1 MHVDVSL
8 QLAQLALSV
17 LTGFALGVLYD
28 ILRAMRRVLRI
39 NAALDA
45 LFCAAL
51 LFALFTLGMDIGQ
64 GGVHVFMFCAA
75 AAGCAAYMSLLSAAL
90 LPLFEKI
97 AVFAAK
103 AADAADYMRKLRE
116 SKGLTQDQL
125 AEKLFVTRQTVSNYE
140 TGRTR
145 PDVDMIVSIAN
156 VLETDAN
163 SVIYGLPADD
173 RKQNTLKI
181 IVSISITAICTVA
194 FAMVLRAAQTVMYET
209 YHARSAEVLIA
220 LLCPPVIML
229 AGWCVMQLISHFAK
243 VEPILTR
250 KSRIARFAIIF
261 MIFASYVIVIP
272 YEMWLLAAEGG
283 NQAVPLSQNT
293 IFYWLYRAILTAD
306 VRFPWVYALIGAALW
321 IFRAPLKQQ
330 NAESCGE
337 SCRA

>member
-1 MHVDVSL
+1 MLKLTKADVHS
-8 QLAQLALSV
+8 
-17 LTGFALGVLYD
+17 TFAGLCRGD
-28 ILRAMRRVLRI
+28 DMR
-39 NAALDA
+39 
-45 LFCAAL
+45 
-51 LFALFTLGMDIGQ
+51 DIG
-64 GGVHVFMFCAA
+64 
-75 AAGCAAYMSLLSAAL
+75 
-90 LPLFEKI
+90 KNI
-97 AVFAAK
+97 
-103 AADAADYMRKLRE
+103 RKLRE

-250 KSRIARFAIIF
+250 KLRIARFAIIF
-261 MIFASYVIVIP
+261 YD
-272 YEMWLLAAEGG
+272 LL
-283 NQAVPLSQNT
+283 QVM
-293 IFYWLYRAILTAD
+293 
-306 VRFPWVYALIGAALW
+306 
-321 IFRAPLKQQ
+321 
-330 NAESCGE
+330 
-337 SCRA
+337 

>member
-1 MHVDVSL
+1 
-8 QLAQLALSV
+8 
-17 LTGFALGVLYD
+17 
-28 ILRAMRRVLRI
+28 MR
-39 NAALDA
+39 
-45 LFCAAL
+45 
-51 LFALFTLGMDIGQ
+51 DIG
-64 GGVHVFMFCAA
+64 
-75 AAGCAAYMSLLSAAL
+75 
-90 LPLFEKI
+90 KNI
-97 AVFAAK
+97 
-103 AADAADYMRKLRE
+103 RKLRE

-125 AEKLFVTRQTVSNYE
+125 AEKLFVTRQTVLNYE

-272 YEMWLLAAEGG
+272 YEMWLLAA
-283 NQAVPLSQNT
+283 
-293 IFYWLYRAILTAD
+293 
-306 VRFPWVYALIGAALW
+306 
-321 IFRAPLKQQ
+321 
-330 NAESCGE
+330 
-337 SCRA
+337 

>member
-1 MHVDVSL
+1 MLKLTKADVHS
-8 QLAQLALSV
+8 
-17 LTGFALGVLYD
+17 TFAGLCRGD
-28 ILRAMRRVLRI
+28 DMR
-39 NAALDA
+39 
-45 LFCAAL
+45 
-51 LFALFTLGMDIGQ
+51 DIG
-64 GGVHVFMFCAA
+64 
-75 AAGCAAYMSLLSAAL
+75 
-90 LPLFEKI
+90 KNI
-97 AVFAAK
+97 
-103 AADAADYMRKLRE
+103 RKLRE

-283 NQAVPLSQNT
+283 NQR
-293 IFYWLYRAILTAD
+293 YRFLRT
-306 VRFPWVYALIGAALW
+306 RYFIGC
-321 IFRAPLKQQ
+321 IGPY
-330 NAESCGE
+330 
-337 SCRA
+337 

>member
-1 MHVDVSL
+1 MLKLTKADVHS
-8 QLAQLALSV
+8 
-17 LTGFALGVLYD
+17 TFAGLCRGD
-28 ILRAMRRVLRI
+28 DMR
-39 NAALDA
+39 
-45 LFCAAL
+45 
-51 LFALFTLGMDIGQ
+51 DIG
-64 GGVHVFMFCAA
+64 
-75 AAGCAAYMSLLSAAL
+75 
-90 LPLFEKI
+90 KNI
-97 AVFAAK
+97 
-103 AADAADYMRKLRE
+103 RKLRE

-293 IFYWLYRAILTAD
+293 IFYWMYRAILTAD
-306 VRFPWVYALIGAALW
+306 VSFPWIYAPIGAALW
-321 IFRAPLKQQ
+321 IFRVPLKHQ

-337 SCRA
+337 SCRT